1 MSACFRSVLR
11 PAQLRS
17 KDKEIYLIKIL
28 QSVVSSTDWRLEI
41 TILTNI
47 LQQYDSNMA
56 FDGSLISSPYCR
68 GRRFVYRLPQLS
80 PIITVQALNL
90 GLQDQIWIISGTFG
104 GVVLIIAVT
113 VVIMILKVARFEKIK

>member
-1 MSACFRSVLR
+1 
-11 PAQLRS
+11 
-17 KDKEIYLIKIL
+17 
-28 QSVVSSTDWRLEI
+28 
-41 TILTNI
+41 
-47 LQQYDSNMA
+47 MA
-56 FDGSLISSPYCR
+56 FDGSLIFIPYCR

-80 PIITVQALNL
+80 PIIFPVQALNL